1 MPQRIGFRS
10 RGQGDLSS
18 LASLDRSRSACRAV
32 ARLPK
37 SAATRPSSLT
47 LRASYAGHA
56 SPWSSWLAAP
66 RVALKGEAWWAR
78 QGRPKHKF
86 SCEIK
91 AKRPVEL
98 RTEHERDRNEAPFAV
113 DGVSRCQ
120 SCRANFPVELAM
132 IHTMPGTNC
141 ENLRPFPCVFPALL
155 CPKRR
160 FHGGHSSGMQNIA
173 TPAMAKYVS
182 ICFRRGSVWLTICQY
197 EPQCSWPARQVGSA
211 SQAEGCFALPLWR
224 VGGGGGSVVSLKQ
237 DLLLLR
243 FGQGRTGFVATRVSL
258 RPCGFV
264 ADGDCN
270 ACEKS

>member
-32 ARLPK
+32 ARRPK

-47 LRASYAGHA
+47 RRASYAGHA
-56 SPWSSWLAAP
+56 SPWSFWLAAP
-66 RVALKGEAWWAR
+66 RVALKDEAWWAR

-98 RTEHERDRNEAPFAV
+98 ATGTKLFAV
-113 DGVSRCQ
+113 DGVSGCQ
-120 SCRANFPVELAM
+120 SCRVNFPVEMAM
-132 IHTMPGTNC
+132 IHTMPGTNR
-141 ENLRPFPCVFPALL
+141 ENLRRFPCVFPALL

-160 FHGGHSSGMQNIA
+160 FRGGHSSGMQKIA

-182 ICFRRGSVWLTICQY
+182 ICFRGGWVWLTICQY
-197 EPQCSWPARQVGSA
+197 EPQYSWPARQVGSA
-211 SQAEGCFALPLWR
+211 SQAEDCFALRPLNRWPF
-224 VGGGGGSVVSLKQ
+224 GSPMSA
-237 DLLLLR
+237 
-243 FGQGRTGFVATRVSL
+243 FAGVATPHLARRWRSERRSAYIRKTIIFSWVISSIVQGM
-258 RPCGFV
+258 PPMP
-264 ADGDCN
+264 
-270 ACEKS
+270 